1 MLQQTDDFPVTFLH
15 LYRAPYPL
23 EGTVSGTDQS
33 EEDTSKAW
41 ENQSIKGAVSW
52 EKSHS
57 AARTRTRNIKIK
69 RELAKILILMP
80 CQPTLLTGHGRQR

>member
-15 LYRAPYPL
+15 LYRAPYVL
-23 EGTVSGTDQS
+23 EGTASRMDQS

-41 ENQSIKGAVSW
+41 ENHGIKGAVLR

-57 AARTRTRNIKIK
+57 AARTRKRNI
-69 RELAKILILMP
+69 
-80 CQPTLLTGHGRQR
+80 